1 MLQRRLICSR
11 ISNTVVQSNPAPSQ
25 SKWSVNQVTK
35 SNFSVALEQISTCIS
50 DSDFIAVSLKNTGVY
65 SAPWQ
70 RILPI
75 DTAHTAYLKAKY
87 TAERFQVLQ
96 FAVCP
101 FSTNGSKLIVHP
113 YNFHLFPRD
122 ELKIG
127 MPSYNFSCQSSY
139 LTSMAQ
145 EGFDFN
151 ACIYDG
157 ISYLSKSQESAAI
170 DRIVNAAPI
179 SCTVQTPSGY
189 TVADSVFAER
199 IKSRVKN
206 WITACKDTNKKPEDT
221 LISSLRKIVSG
232 DELYG
237 CRPCLSIDVCSES
250 QVRLVLKTLKDFVD
264 VIPLLT
270 PAKEGTIRPVRV
282 VLSSSEEDRILLQK
296 ELENDRKEH
305 NKCLRGF
312 RGVIDLVSDSQKPVV
327 AHNSLNDF
335 TFIHSKFLAPLPS
348 TLDEFRRSLGLVFPN
363 VLDVNHLMKEIS
375 PLTKLNNLPTSISY
389 LKQRFFAPMDIEIRN
404 QAEVYEVKTLG
415 HDVVKISQL
424 FAKLWSILKIA
435 PKTPEAVAGHFPDAI
450 ECYTNSFNP
459 FFTSSHG
466 PANEDVSVW
475 TDNARKISIK
485 NLIFLWG
492 FKGVT
497 SAGKLKNLL
506 YGSHEVFHNEF
517 DVKMVDRSCAVI
529 AFGNPGFS
537 EVLMQLMDS
546 GGICTNTLQEMLADG
561 LRAAGYETYQK
572 VCELG
577 LWEADL
583 ASSMEKALEESESFS
598 DAQSKERS
606 RICPNNGEVINLDE
620 L

>member
-1 MLQRRLICSR
+1 M
-11 ISNTVVQSNPAPSQ
+11 
-25 SKWSVNQVTK
+25 K
-35 SNFSVALEQISTCIS
+35 
-50 DSDFIAVSLKNTGVY
+50 
-65 SAPWQ
+65 
-70 RILPI
+70 
-75 DTAHTAYLKAKY
+75 
-87 TAERFQVLQ
+87 
-96 FAVCP
+96 
-101 FSTNGSKLIVHP
+101 
-113 YNFHLFPRD
+113 
-122 ELKIG
+122 
-127 MPSYNFSCQSSY
+127 
-139 LTSMAQ
+139 
-145 EGFDFN
+145 
-151 ACIYDG
+151 
-157 ISYLSKSQESAAI
+157 
-170 DRIVNAAPI
+170 
-179 SCTVQTPSGY
+179 
-189 TVADSVFAER
+189 
-199 IKSRVKN
+199 
-206 WITACKDTNKKPEDT
+206 
-221 LISSLRKIVSG
+221 
-232 DELYG
+232 
-237 CRPCLSIDVCSES
+237 
-250 QVRLVLKTLKDFVD
+250 
-264 VIPLLT
+264 LLT
-270 PAKEGTIRPVRV
+270 
-282 VLSSSEEDRILLQK
+282 
-296 ELENDRKEH
+296 
-305 NKCLRGF
+305 
-312 RGVIDLVSDSQKPVV
+312 
-327 AHNSLNDF
+327 
-335 TFIHSKFLAPLPS
+335 
-348 TLDEFRRSLGLVFPN
+348 
-363 VLDVNHLMKEIS
+363 
-375 PLTKLNNLPTSISY
+375 
-389 LKQRFFAPMDIEIRN
+389 
-404 QAEVYEVKTLG
+404 AEVYEVKTLG